1 MEFKL
6 ENFVESPTLKL
17 FNQCK
22 KDNLL
27 LIVDQYAISLSKQLK
42 KQDMKKE
49 LCDALVD
56 KGIFQQVQSVPA
68 SAERSKQ
75 PFDEVMRLKELELE
89 SQHLALKDELK
100 YLNDLEMKRLEHE
113 YRFCELEICRV
124 STGAA
129 HFIDF

>member
-6 ENFVESPTLKL
+6 QNFVESPTLKL

-56 KGIFQQVQSVPA
+56 KGIFQQVQSAPA

-75 PFDEVMRLKELELE
+75 SFDEVMRLKELELE
-89 SQHLALKDELK
+89 SQHLALKDKLK
-100 YLNDLEMKRLEHE
+100 
-113 YRFCELEICRV
+113 
-124 STGAA
+124 
-129 HFIDF
+129 